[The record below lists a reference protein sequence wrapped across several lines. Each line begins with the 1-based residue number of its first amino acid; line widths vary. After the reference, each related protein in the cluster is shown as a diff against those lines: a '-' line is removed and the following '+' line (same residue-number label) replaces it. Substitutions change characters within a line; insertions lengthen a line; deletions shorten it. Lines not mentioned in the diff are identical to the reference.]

1 MVLTASFRS
10 VLSEGPVIT
19 PGYLNN
25 AEANKE
31 AFVGGDWFNTGD
43 IGFIKE
49 GQLYLTGPHCCMDV
63 YRSGWTQCSVHVVC
77 LLPATVED
85 TFCPRPVK
93 AEKRK

>member
-49 GQLYLTGPHCCMDV
+49 GQLYLTGPIAAWMCTVVVGRSAAFMWCACFR
-63 YRSGWTQCSVHVVC
+63 YRRRYI
-77 LLPATVED
+77 LPQT
-85 TFCPRPVK
+85 R
-93 AEKRK
+93 